1 MPDPVSVVPLT
12 HYARAGDF
20 HIAYQVV
27 GAGELDIVFV
37 PAFWSHVE
45 AHWEQPLVARFLRR
59 LATFG
64 RLIIFDKRGSGLSD
78 PIPLVSPPTL
88 DEWMD
93 DVAAVM
99 DAAGSRRAVLMAH
112 SGGCHMSM
120 LFAAAHPERVSHLIL
135 GEPGRCFRRLPQA
148 SRTMPR

>member
-1 MPDPVSVVPLT
+1 MPEPVSGVPVT

-37 PAFWSHVE
+37 PALWSHVE

-64 RLIIFDKRGSGLSD
+64 RLIIFD
-78 PIPLVSPPTL
+78 
-88 DEWMD
+88 
-93 DVAAVM
+93 VAAVM
-99 DAAGSRRAVLMAH
+99 DAAGGRRAVLMAH